1 MGDGILGHCEGTSL
15 EKPRR
20 LWVQRGADE
29 KRNRYRLF
37 IRCWVWRL
45 RVFTFTLSW
54 WSKRHGSK
62 QGSVNFSW
70 KARWPVVQ
78 TSQAVWSP
86 PQLLSPTILVGK
98 QVQTLPC
105 MNSVFQQN
113 FIYKRGGGLNL
124 VCEPKFADRCVRR
137 LRLEWMWRGLG
148 GSLWEMRE
156 CVLVSDEG
164 QHPAGAEG
172 PADSNKDAFLG
183 CGPVCVVL
191 RASGS
196 SVLTSSSV
204 SPEPCLRFWQITGV
218 PPLRLWTLWGPG
230 SYLTYFCNN

>member
-1 MGDGILGHCEGTSL
+1 MGDGILGHHEGTSL

-20 LWVQRGADE
+20 LWLQRGADE
-29 KRNRYRLF
+29 NRNRYRLF
-37 IRCWVWRL
+37 TRCWVRRL

-54 WSKRHGSK
+54 WSKRHGSR

-98 QVQTLPC
+98 QPQTLPC

-113 FIYKRGGGLNL
+113 FIYKRRGGLNL

-137 LRLEWMWRGLG
+137 LRLEVDVAGLG
-148 GSLWEMRE
+148 MVFVGNERVRVGQWWGSASGWGWGSRWLGQGCVPWLWSCLRRSASLQQF
-156 CVLVSDEG
+156 CVNFLFCE
-164 QHPAGAEG
+164 PRALLMFL
-172 PADSNKDAFLG
+172 ADQRCPSPETVDA
-183 CGPVCVVL
+183 L
-191 RASGS
+191 RA
-196 SVLTSSSV
+196 
-204 SPEPCLRFWQITGV
+204 RFLPHV
-218 PPLRLWTLWGPG
+218 FL
-230 SYLTYFCNN
+230 